1 MKTEEDEAFDEIA
14 RKQGHWGGGFPAK
27 RAMAADK
34 LYYSTEAR
42 WCKNFVE
49 VKHPHIENEIVRF
62 YFTQPAQPA
71 QEPVGEQ
78 FKFWSVTGKYE
89 RQAFASLASA
99 EAYCK
104 GLNTTHP
111 EGNYVVRPL
120 QEITEACT
128 DERMCVP
135 CYTGQGACESTPSLQ
150 PQPAQEPFGWYS
162 AQEDEFMKNKIRKEH
177 ERLNSYTH
185 INGKFDLP
193 LFTTP
198 PKREWVG
205 LTLDEI
211 EELFQSAAGA
221 DEETDIRFARLIE
234 AKLKKKNT

>member
-1 MKTEEDEAFDEIA
+1 MGIVDMKTPEDEAFEDIE
-14 RKQGHWGGGFPAK
+14 RRQGGGFPAK

-34 LYYSTEAR
+34 
-42 WCKNFVE
+42 V
-49 VKHPHIENEIVRF
+49 
-62 YFTQPAQPA
+62 
-71 QEPVGEQ
+71 QEPEAEQ

-120 QEITEACT
+120 QEITKACT

-135 CYTGQGACESTPSLQ
+135 CYTGQGTCETTLPAHQSA
-150 PQPAQEPFGWYS
+150 QPAQEPVAWTLLLT
-162 AQEDEFMKNKIRKEH
+162 DEHHGIIGKAGEKFIGAPECYQRVDV
-177 ERLNSYTH
+177 YT
-185 INGKFDLP
+185 I
-193 LFTTP
+193 P

-205 LTLDEI
+205 LTE
-211 EELFQSAAGA
+211 
-221 DEETDIRFARLIE
+221 EETSGFTQHEMTVVKYVSKVLQE
-234 AKLKKKNT
+234 KNT